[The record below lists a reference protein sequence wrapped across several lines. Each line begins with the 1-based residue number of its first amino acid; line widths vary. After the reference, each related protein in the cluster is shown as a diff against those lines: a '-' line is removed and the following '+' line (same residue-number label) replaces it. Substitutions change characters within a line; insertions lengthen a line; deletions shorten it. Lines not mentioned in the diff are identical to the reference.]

1 MRMNR
6 REAISMLGA
15 VWAMGVTRLSPAQS
29 SPIQLGVL
37 VPLTGS
43 GGSYGPPMAASIK
56 WVIEQVNDS
65 GGIKGRQLNV
75 VVEDDETNPDSG
87 VRAARKLID
96 VNKVA
101 AIMGTWASSVTTA
114 VAPLCWESRTFLTT
128 DSGADRITQLPHN
141 GYLIRTEPTTTLIM
155 TKLGDFLGELGTK
168 RVFMVSAQ
176 TPFAE
181 PARSQLSKVL
191 DSHGA
196 KLLGQV
202 LYDRDKTTFRSELDL
217 ALKEKPDMIFLDGY
231 TPDVTILLR
240 ELYRTGYEGKK
251 MSRSYAV
258 NEKLLASLPP
268 EVTEGV
274 ITISPSPEIS
284 SPSYRA
290 LAQHLKVTEV
300 DSYTCQAYDQANLV
314 CLALQQATDPT
325 GTGIRNAI
333 HDVSDSGGTVVN
345 TVVDGIRLL
354 QSGKRVKYAGVS
366 GPCIFNEIGD
376 IVDTKA
382 RFEAIHNGKPALLK
396 VTG

>member
-1 MRMNR
+1 MRINR

-15 VWAMGVTRLSPAQS
+15 MCALGVTRLSVAQS
-29 SPIQLGVL
+29 NPIQLGVL

-43 GGSYGPPMAASIK
+43 GGSYGPHMAESIK
-56 WVIEQVNDS
+56 WVIEQVNGS
-65 GGIKGRQLNV
+65 EGIKGRQLTLI
-75 VVEDDETNPDSG
+75 VEDDQTNPDSG

-114 VAPLCWESRTFLTT
+114 VAPLCWESQTFLTT
-128 DSGADRITQLPHN
+128 VSGADRITQLPHK

-155 TKLGDFLGELGTK
+155 TKLGNFLGELGVK

-181 PARSQLSKVL
+181 PAKNQLSKVL
-191 DSHGA
+191 DSRGA
-196 KLLGQV
+196 TLVGQV
-202 LYDRDKTTFRSELDL
+202 LYDRDKTSFRSELDL
-217 ALKEKPDMIFLDGY
+217 ALKEKPDMVFLDGY
-231 TPDVTILLR
+231 QPDVTILLR

-251 MSRSYAV
+251 LSRSYAV

-274 ITISPSPEIS
+274 ITVSPSPEIS

-314 CLALQQATDPT
+314 CLALEQATEPT

-333 HDVSDSGGTVVN
+333 HAVSDPGGTVVN
-345 TVVDGIRLL
+345 TAVDGMRLL
-354 QSGKRVKYAGVS
+354 RSGTKVKYAGVS
-366 GPCIFNEIGD
+366 GPCIFNDSGD
-376 IVDTKA
+376 IVDTRA
-382 RFEAIHNGKPALLK
+382 RFEAIRSGKPVLLK
-396 VTG
+396 ITS